1 MNKGGLQMATSSFS
15 KTFIFDETALKK
27 FRTISEQPGKD
38 ASKAAYNRLMEGK
51 EKLAQFSFHS
61 KK

>member
-1 MNKGGLQMATSSFS
+1 MATSSFS
-15 KTFIFDETALKK
+15 KTFIFDKAALKK
-27 FRTISEQPGKD
+27 IQAAEKQPGKD

-61 KK
+61 EK

>member
-1 MNKGGLQMATSSFS
+1 MDTSSFS

-38 ASKAAYNRLMEGK
+38 ASKDAYNKLIEGK
-51 EKLAQFSFHS
+51 EKLAQFSFRS

>member
-1 MNKGGLQMATSSFS
+1 MATSSFS

-38 ASKAAYNRLMEGK
+38 ASKDAYNKLIEGK
-51 EKLAQFSFHS
+51 EKLAQFSFRS

>member
-1 MNKGGLQMATSSFS
+1 MPTSSFF
-15 KTFIFDETALKK
+15 KTIILDKAALKK
-27 FRTISEQPGKD
+27 FQIAIKQPGKG
-38 ASKAAYNRLMEGK
+38 ASKAAYNRLTEGE